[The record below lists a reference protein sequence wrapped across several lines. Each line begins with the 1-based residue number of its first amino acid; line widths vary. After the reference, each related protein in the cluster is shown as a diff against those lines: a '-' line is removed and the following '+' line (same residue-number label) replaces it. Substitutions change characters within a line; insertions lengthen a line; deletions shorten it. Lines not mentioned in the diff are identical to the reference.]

1 MRKFLLIIL
10 AGLTFSGF
18 SQQSAEQIMDKFY
31 HKKLILQDGLLT
43 VETPRNIMHDA
54 PSVQEE
60 AM

>member
-1 MRKFLLIIL
+1 M
-10 AGLTFSGF
+10 GLFEQLNRMGTTMVIATHN
-18 SQQSAEQIMDKFY
+18 QQIMDKFY